1 MTATSLIK
9 AAFSGRARKSI
20 TYLGLPKFSVPRSV
34 VPVGIP
40 MKVEIAS
47 LFDYARA
54 FRFIGVWAKP
64 VAWAGV

>member
-1 MTATSLIK
+1 
-9 AAFSGRARKSI
+9 
-20 TYLGLPKFSVPRSV
+20 
-34 VPVGIP
+34 